1 MTRELPDPAGRG
13 AGRTAD
19 GEGAGTLATGG
30 VAPLPDPDLDMELN
44 EINSFLEKVETDL
57 CRPDADAAR

>member
-1 MTRELPDPAGRG
+1 
-13 AGRTAD
+13 
-19 GEGAGTLATGG
+19 LAIGG
-30 VAPLPDPDLDMELN
+30 VAPLLDPDLDMELN